1 MPGREGELAEG
12 VGASG
17 ESPGPGWSWIGKSCR
32 VLEVREATEERGWRE
47 DLGGETSGPQGTLRG
62 DPAPGSIREP
72 AAPGSPHPFSPA
84 PAGPQPPLA
93 PPTAP
98 PSLTSHDVQGQ
109 GHQEAEPGAAG
120 PPGNRCRAPRHPG
133 AHPSRG
139 GRGLGGRLRWP
150 PRARHLPRPL
160 RAAPTRPAGSPPP
173 PARPPARGRS
183 SQTMEREPEQEGGR
197 ERARHMGSPSAPP
210 GPSALRIASP
220 ERPRA

>member
-84 PAGPQPPLA
+84 PAGPEPPLA

-98 PSLTSHDVQGQ
+98 PLADLSRR
-109 GHQEAEPGAAG
+109 PGPG
-120 PPGNRCRAPRHPG
+120 PPGGRARGRRAPGEPLPRAP
-133 AHPSRG
+133 PSR
-139 GRGLGGRLRWP
+139 RTSF
-150 PRARHLPRPL
+150 PRRAGTRRAAQVAPARPASPAPAPRRPDPAGWIPAAARPAACPRPQL
-160 RAAPTRPAGSPPP
+160 PDNGAGAGAGGWEGASAAHGQPLRPAGS
-173 PARPPARGRS
+173 
-183 SQTMEREPEQEGGR
+183 
-197 ERARHMGSPSAPP
+197 
-210 GPSALRIASP
+210 
-220 ERPRA
+220 